1 MPHQAL
7 LQQQGLQG
15 VAPLDGRPGGWV
27 NMWSNCLFFYHTKV
41 QPEVLL
47 LMEVTVLAHLLKN
60 HTGRRAGNNLVK
72 GIQLKVP
79 CQEETGETGSS

>member
-1 MPHQAL
+1 MGGRA
-7 LQQQGLQG
+7 GG
-15 VAPLDGRPGGWV
+15 V
-27 NMWSNCLFFYHTKV
+27 NIWSNCHFFFNHTKA

-60 HTGRRAGNNLVK
+60 HAGRRAGNNLVK
-72 GIQLKVP
+72 EIQLKVP